1 MKVGDHVK
9 FALDNDKKYVCIT
22 DHGSISEWIEMYN
35 QCSENGLIPI
45 YGVEGYVHEDREKY
59 LEEKEGKPDHVV
71 LLAQNRTGFQNI
83 IKIHN
88 DAWNHFYKKP
98 IMSYDTIARHSEG
111 VIMSTACLGGTLSR
125 YLENKDFSGA
135 DNFINRMTSIFGDR
149 FFIEL
154 MFIDNED
161 QHERNKQLAKV
172 AKKHDIPI
180 LINSDAHYVT
190 PEDSHAHQLSLLLQS
205 GKTIKDLEEGKA
217 WTFSAQD
224 LYMKTEKD
232 LYKFWADHYKGSKDI
247 TKDLVAQATWNVD
260 KITNTIEEIY
270 LEHPPRLPHFD
281 NGYEILEKKV
291 IDGFG
296 EKLELGLI
304 PEERAEEYM
313 ERVKYELNT
322 ISSMELVDYFLLID
336 DIVEWCNNNDVGV
349 GPGRGSVSA
358 SLITWLMGITKL
370 DPIKHN
376 FIFERFLNPARRTKL
391 RIFH

>member
-1 MKVGDHVK
+1 
-9 FALDNDKKYVCIT
+9 
-22 DHGSISEWIEMYN
+22 
-35 QCSENGLIPI
+35 
-45 YGVEGYVHEDREKY
+45 
-59 LEEKEGKPDHVV
+59 
-71 LLAQNRTGFQNI
+71 
-83 IKIHN
+83 
-88 DAWNHFYKKP
+88 
-98 IMSYDTIARHSEG
+98 
-111 VIMSTACLGGTLSR
+111 
-125 YLENKDFSGA
+125 
-135 DNFINRMTSIFGDR
+135 
-149 FFIEL
+149 
-154 MFIDNED
+154 
-161 QHERNKQLAKV
+161 
-172 AKKHDIPI
+172 
-180 LINSDAHYVT
+180 
-190 PEDSHAHQLSLLLQS
+190 
-205 GKTIKDLEEGKA
+205 
-217 WTFSAQD
+217 
-224 LYMKTEKD
+224 MKTEKD